1 MSSVGTVTAVL
12 QSLSP
17 QSWYS
22 SNRAGNALADNGV
35 LKLEVNKTPEKT
47 LGERLR
53 PIITSFVEDDLKYEP
68 RPARD
73 NTALWKAADEY
84 ANQTGVLR
92 EPGSRSAKIFQT
104 GVMYAAC
111 CVPRHPVEV
120 QVYVA
125 MYSWLG
131 LLLDDSAA
139 EHEDEFARFGAR
151 WAGGERHPLPLLQ
164 AWADLLRLTY
174 KYWDAAPANFIVTAS
189 LNFLN
194 SNLLQTGAAFR
205 GIAAAAAANGSNG
218 NSNNSGRSW
227 ARYVRE
233 EDGGGDAVAYFTFPK
248 SMYPNQE
255 EYLECIPDLARYIN
269 LANDVLSFYKEEI
282 AGENDNFISQ
292 MAMYEDKD
300 KLAVV
305 EDLVDDVAQ
314 AVARIRATIRGK
326 EPYASA
332 VEDHILGYVAFHKL
346 SPRYRLSEVG
356 LGEETF
362 KVAP

>member
-22 SNRAGNALADNGV
+22 SRQAGHALAADNDM
-35 LKLEVNKTPEKT
+35 LKLEVNKPEEKT

-53 PIITSFVEDDLKYEP
+53 PLITSFVEKDLKYEP

-84 ANQTGVLR
+84 AAQTGVVR

-104 GVMYAAC
+104 GVMYAA
-111 CVPRHPVEV
+111 
-120 QVYVA
+120 
-125 MYSWLG
+125 
-131 LLLDDSAA
+131 
-139 EHEDEFARFGAR
+139 
-151 WAGGERHPLPLLQ
+151 

-174 KYWDAAPANFIVTAS
+174 KHWDATPANFIVTAS

-233 EDGGGDAVAYFTFPK
+233 KDGGGDAVAYFTFPK

-255 EYLECIPDLARYIN
+255 EYLECIPNLARYIN
-269 LANDVLSFYKEEI
+269 LANDVLSFYKEEK
-282 AGENDNFISQ
+282 AGEDDNFISQ
-292 MAMYEDKD
+292 MAMYENKD
-300 KLAVV
+300 KIAIV
-305 EDLVDDVAQ
+305 EDLIADVAQ
-314 AVARIRATIRGK
+314 AVERIRATIQGK

-362 KVAP
+362 QVAAP